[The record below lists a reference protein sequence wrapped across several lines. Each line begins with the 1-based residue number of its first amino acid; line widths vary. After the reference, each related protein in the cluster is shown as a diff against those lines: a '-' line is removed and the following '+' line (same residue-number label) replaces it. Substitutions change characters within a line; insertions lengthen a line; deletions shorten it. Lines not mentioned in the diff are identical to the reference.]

1 MYNNFYVKL
10 NYKNIIPF
18 NLKKKKIRIH
28 SNLIANRAT
37 AAQGY
42 FFGVKMKFWYFY
54 FSINGLKK
62 DNEILVKNF
71 SNKRLSVFF
80 ISNFNMIEGKWIFSK
95 IYNEYYQSF
104 SFLKKK
110 KLNLIKFNFLKR
122 KNFDIFTINKYKNN
136 CWLQIYYYNLSNNK
150 CNHKNNNYYYQ
161 YKFIKSKIPLIY
173 NYNKN
178 IIPIKQNAKNNYINN
193 KFVIIKN
200 LLNITQFV
208 KLYKSL
214 KKNKYKNI
222 NLLLYNLYVYFKYI
236 KLSKFNYKIL
246 SNKLNLVNLIYNIY
260 NQTIYRKKFK
270 TYIDILKYKFQDLY
284 KFKISNNIWMKKKNI
299 ILWKLE
305 KKKKLYIK
313 KYWLYFNNANLL
325 NKKNIFLYIRNKKK
339 KKNQNFYSFIKKKNQ
354 NKFQYIEKC
363 DLYNQKLKLNLLK
376 LLNSQKNY

>member
-95 IYNEYYQSF
+95 IYNEYYQNF

-110 KLNLIKFNFLKR
+110 KLNLIKFHFLKM
-122 KNFDIFTINKYKNN
+122 KNFDNHVLTLSKYKNN
-136 CWLQIYYYNLSNNK
+136 NLLCNYYFNFNNNK
-150 CNHKNNNYYYQ
+150 YNKLHNYMYHQ
-161 YKFIKSKIPLIY
+161 SKFIKSKIPLIFNNNSMPIY
-173 NYNKN
+173 NNNNNKN
-178 IIPIKQNAKNNYINN
+178 KLYNSNYL
-193 KFVIIKN
+193 IIKN
-200 LLNITQFV
+200 ILNISQFL

-236 KLSKFNYKIL
+236 KLSKFNYKVL
-246 SNKLNLVNLIYNIY
+246 PKKLNLINLIYQIY
-260 NQTIYRKKFK
+260 NNKIYAKNFQIYINNLKHKFK
-270 TYIDILKYKFQDLY
+270 TIY
-284 KFKISNNIWMKKKNI
+284 KFKIFSNIWMKKNSI
-299 ILWKLE
+299 NLWKLE
-305 KKKKLYIK
+305 KKQQLYIK
-313 KYWLYFNNANLL
+313 KYWQYFNNVNLL
-325 NKKNIFLYIRNKKK
+325 NKKNIFFNIRNKKK
-339 KKNQNFYSFIKKKNQ
+339 KKIWISTH
-354 NKFQYIEKC
+354 
-363 DLYNQKLKLNLLK
+363 L
-376 LLNSQKNY
+376 

>member
-95 IYNEYYQSF
+95 IYNEYYQNF

-110 KLNLIKFNFLKR
+110 KLNLIKFNFLKM
-122 KNFDIFTINKYKNN
+122 KNFDNNILTISKYKNN
-136 CWLQIYYYNLSNNK
+136 NLLHNYYYNLNNDRY
-150 CNHKNNNYYYQ
+150 NNQKNYFYHHL
-161 YKFIKSKIPLIY
+161 KFIKSKVPLIY
-173 NYNKN
+173 NNNSNNNSNNNNIYN
-178 IIPIKQNAKNNYINN
+178 NNY
-193 KFVIIKN
+193 FIIKN
-200 LLNITQFV
+200 ILNITQFI

-214 KKNKYKNI
+214 NKNKYKNI

-236 KLSKFNYKIL
+236 KLSKFNYKVL
-246 SNKLNLVNLIYNIY
+246 PKKLNLINLIYQIY
-260 NQTIYRKKFK
+260 NNKIYAKNFQIYINNLKHKFK
-270 TYIDILKYKFQDLY
+270 TIY
-284 KFKISNNIWMKKKNI
+284 KFKIFSNIWMKKNSI
-299 ILWKLE
+299 NLWKLE
-305 KKKKLYIK
+305 KKQQLYIK
-313 KYWLYFNNANLL
+313 KYWQYFNNVNLL
-325 NKKNIFLYIRNKKK
+325 NKKNIFFNIRNKKK
-339 KKNQNFYSFIKKKNQ
+339 KKNMNFYSLIKKKNQ
-354 NKFQYIEKC
+354 SKFQYIEKC